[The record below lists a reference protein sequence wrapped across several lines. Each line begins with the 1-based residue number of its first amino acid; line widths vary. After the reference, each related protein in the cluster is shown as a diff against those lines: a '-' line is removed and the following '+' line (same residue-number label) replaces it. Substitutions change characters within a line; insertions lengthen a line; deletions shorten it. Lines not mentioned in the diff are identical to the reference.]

1 MKLSQGDSV
10 VIIAGK
16 DKGKKGTVMRV
27 LADKNRVIVSGI
39 NMMTKHVKR
48 TAQTEGKIVKLE
60 TSISA
65 SNVQIVDPK
74 TGKPSRIGYRVDA
87 ATGKKVRFAKKSGT
101 VLGRVKVEPSA
112 AEKKIAS
119 SGSDLKK
126 KESQKKAGFWKKVG
140 FGADAAEGSKSEA
153 GPATAT
159 TMHTRSGGRGS

>member
-27 LADKNRVIVSGI
+27 LAEQNRVIVSGV

-48 TAQTEGKIVKLE
+48 TTQSEGKIVKLE

-74 TGKPSRIGYRVDA
+74 TGKPSRIGYNVDPK
-87 ATGKKVRFAKKSGT
+87 TGKKVRIAKKSGT
-101 VLGRVKVEPSA
+101 PLTRSKIEA
-112 AEKKIAS
+112 APKEKKAVPTSAGKKDIA
-119 SGSDLKK
+119 KK
-126 KESQKKAGFWKKVG
+126 PGFWNKVG
-140 FGADAAEGSKSEA
+140 FGADAAAEGLKTGGDT
-153 GPATAT
+153 GPTKAP
-159 TMHTRSGGRGS
+159 MVSRSGGRGS